1 MRITGF
7 CLKRSYSCLLSIRDD
22 RASSAF
28 AKRKGSL
35 KMRKKK
41 ASQSLTERES
51 HVEEQ
56 LRSAIRTLKRMPP
69 VRVQGYYSAWPEVVR
84 DEMEILNMAKEPLRV
99 RPTARDIQELEQVLF
114 DWIPSVSIDERRL
127 LWSRAA
133 RVPWKM
139 VCAELGVGR
148 TKAWEM
154 YKRTLGKIVKNL

>member
-1 MRITGF
+1 MRVTGV
-7 CLKRSYSCLLSIRDD
+7 CLMRSYLCLLSIRDD

-28 AKRKGSL
+28 VKKGSS

-41 ASQSLTERES
+41 ASQSLTEQEAY
-51 HVEEQ
+51 VEEQ

-84 DEMEILNMAKEPLRV
+84 DQIEILNMAKEPLRV

-139 VCAELGVGR
+139 ICAELGVGR

-154 YKRTLGKIVKNL
+154 YKRTLGKIAKNL